1 MTNLFSQTSLT
12 MKATHIPTKQI
23 SNLSLHGPESK
34 TWYGICQIVLD
45 VQTLLMATDALNI

>member
-1 MTNLFSQTSLT
+1 MTNLFSQTLLT
-12 MKATHIPTKQI
+12 TKATHIPTKQI

-34 TWYGICQIVLD
+34 TWYGIRKIVLD